1 MGKQMDYIRR
11 GSNLNTITILLIL
24 GIVLF
29 VILNDYMDFASSEKT
44 IVITKIIFGICMI
57 VSVGLLVQ
65 RTKNMDER
73 VSYMIHQEKK

>member
-44 IVITKIIFGICMI
+44 MVITKIIFGICMI

>member
-44 IVITKIIFGICMI
+44 MVITKIIIGICMI
-57 VSVGLLVQ
+57 VMVGLLVQ